1 MIDGIPN
8 RPLYVYQKDIIGWR
22 FFFNGDS
29 LFSIKAI
36 SDLDPS
42 KAIIDLPVSKAE
54 MMIPTDILRVETTI
68 KPKDQHVSWAK
79 ILGENP
85 GSLGVELRK
94 IDLKNQIQF

>member
-1 MIDGIPN
+1 MFTKRTLLDGVFIF
-8 RPLYVYQKDIIGWR
+8 Y
-22 FFFNGDS
+22 GDS

-79 ILGENP
+79 ILDHLE
-85 GSLGVELRK
+85 
-94 IDLKNQIQF
+94 